1 MSGIELSQPSPGGRT
16 VSAMSCGHSF
26 PSIKTHAVRIDT
38 TMDQHP

>member
-1 MSGIELSQPSPGGRT
+1 MN
-16 VSAMSCGHSF
+16 CGHSF